1 MATPQNRNKTSNP
14 DSQAKQNYDATSLA
28 TRFGSFIM
36 GLVSADSA
44 VTSDVCIQASDGR
57 HAINLDKDGP
67 RKGCSQITAP
77 GRISIQSGQDRQE
90 AEDTLFIN
98 ALNGNIDIIA
108 SNGKIRLQGTDIE
121 LIARGSGGS
130 KGNIRMKASEN
141 IELDAKKVLVNATVM
156 YKLATAGT
164 AEIVANS
171 AMTIYSSC
179 IRGVTDAV
187 ANKNQNVVVKISKEN
202 KLKSKGENL
211 CHVIRRCS
219 IWWTSNGWCRT
230 TSSTWS
236 WSRRKNQRF
245 NVCRSTNAGGKSRCL

>member
-90 AEDTLFIN
+90 AEDTIHIE
-98 ALNGNIDIIA
+98 AKNGNIDIIA
-108 SNGKIRLQGTDIE
+108 TNGKIRIQGTDIE
-121 LIARGSGGS
+121 LTATGEGGS
-130 KGNIRMKASEN
+130 KGNIQLNATEN
-141 IELDAKKVLVNATVM
+141 IKFESKKFLVNATVM
-156 YKLATAGT
+156 YKLATSGT
-164 AEIVANS
+164 AEICANS
-171 AMTIYSSC
+171 AMTIYSSV

-187 ANKNQNVVVKISKEN
+187 ANRDSK
-202 KLKSKGENL
+202 
-211 CHVIRRCS
+211 C
-219 IWWTSNGWCRT
+219 
-230 TSSTWS
+230 
-236 WSRRKNQRF
+236 
-245 NVCRSTNAGGKSRCL
+245 GGKKFRDECNKTN

>member
-1 MATPQNRNKTSNP
+1 MSNGTPQNRNKTSNP
-14 DSQAKQNYDATSLA
+14 NSQAQQNYDATSLS

-36 GLVSADSA
+36 GLISADSA
-44 VTSDVCIQASDGR
+44 VTSDVCLQASDGR
-57 HAINLDKDGP
+57 HAIILDKDGP
-67 RKGCSQITAP
+67 RKKCTQITAP
-77 GRISIQSGQDRQE
+77 GRISIQSGEDRQE

-164 AEIVANS
+164 AEICANS
-171 AMTIYSSC
+171 AMTIYSSV

-187 ANKNQNVVVKISKEN
+187 ANRDSK
-202 KLKSKGENL
+202 
-211 CHVIRRCS
+211 C
-219 IWWTSNGWCRT
+219 
-230 TSSTWS
+230 
-236 WSRRKNQRF
+236 
-245 NVCRSTNAGGKSRCL
+245 GGKAFHEECNKTN

>member
-1 MATPQNRNKTSNP
+1 MANPAKTRLGKT
-14 DSQAKQNYDATSLA
+14 AKKNYDATNAGNRHGSIS
-28 TRFGSFIM
+28 FGHI
-36 GLVSADSA
+36 SADGA

-57 HAINLDKDGP
+57 HGIRLEKDGP
-67 RKGCSQITAP
+67 RKGCVQVTGP
-77 GRISIQSGQDRQE
+77 GRVAIQSGEDRQE

-187 ANKNQNVVVKISKEN
+187 ANRDSKI
-202 KLKSKGENL
+202 
-211 CHVIRRCS
+211 
-219 IWWTSNGWCRT
+219 
-230 TSSTWS
+230 
-236 WSRRKNQRF
+236 
-245 NVCRSTNAGGKSRCL
+245 GGKDFQTKQNK

>member
-1 MATPQNRNKTSNP
+1 
-14 DSQAKQNYDATSLA
+14 
-28 TRFGSFIM
+28 
-36 GLVSADSA
+36 
-44 VTSDVCIQASDGR
+44 
-57 HAINLDKDGP
+57 LDKDGP

-164 AEIVANS
+164 AEICANS

-187 ANKNQNVVVKISKEN
+187 ANRDSKV
-202 KLKSKGENL
+202 G
-211 CHVIRRCS
+211 
-219 IWWTSNGWCRT
+219 GQDFQ
-230 TSSTWS
+230 
-236 WSRRKNQRF
+236 RKNNQ
-245 NVCRSTNAGGKSRCL
+245 